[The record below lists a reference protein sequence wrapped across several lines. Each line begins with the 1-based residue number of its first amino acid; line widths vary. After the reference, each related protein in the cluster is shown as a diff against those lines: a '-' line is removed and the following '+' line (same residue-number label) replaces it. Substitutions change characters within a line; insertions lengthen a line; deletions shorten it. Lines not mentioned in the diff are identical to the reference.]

1 MVIVR
6 ITKDMVVLF
15 TLVEI
20 SETYMVM
27 KKRARILY
35 IRTQFCKKIRERDY
49 CIFLCLYK
57 EIDCTYKNS
66 GK

>member
-1 MVIVR
+1 
-6 ITKDMVVLF
+6 MVVLF

-20 SETYMVM
+20 SETSMVM
-27 KKRARILY
+27 KKRARTLY
-35 IRTQFCKKIRERDY
+35 IRKDTVMQKIGEK
-49 CIFLCLYK
+49 ITVVFCLYK